1 VTLWGIVVAAGAG
14 RRFGGP
20 KHTVEL
26 LGKPLYEWAVACLLG
41 AGCAGVVVV
50 GDVPGGVPGGAR
62 RRDSVAAGLAALP
75 GDAEYVLV
83 HDAARPLASVE
94 LARAVAARLEKGGA
108 GGVVPAIQVRDTVKR
123 VAGDAIVETLER
135 DDLVTVQ
142 TPQGFVVA
150 DLKAAH
156 GADDEDATDDA
167 ALLERVGGTVVTV
180 PGEAANIK
188 VTYPEDLMLALALC
202 SPPPA

>member
-1 VTLWGIVVAAGAG
+1 M
-14 RRFGGP
+14 
-20 KHTVEL
+20 
-26 LGKPLYEWAVACLLG
+26 YEWAVACLAG

-75 GDAEYVLV
+75 TDADYVLV
-83 HDAARPLASVE
+83 HDAARPLASVD
-94 LARAVAARLEKGGA
+94 LASAVAARLERGGA
-108 GGVVPAIQVRDTVKR
+108 AGVVPAIPIRDTVKR
-123 VAGDAIVETLER
+123 VTDEVIVETVPR
-135 DDLVTVQ
+135 ADLVTVQ

-156 GADDEDATDDA
+156 DAGDEDATDDA
-167 ALLERVGGTVVTV
+167 ALLERVGRTVVTV
-180 PGEAANIK
+180 PGEPSNLK
-188 VTYPEDLMLALALC
+188 VTYPEDLVLALALS